1 VVNVLKRAVEMLEGR
16 GIVALPAPNHCA
28 DTTTTAPKDTRDKI
42 VIELLETER
51 KYVEDLETLQVSRFY
66 RYTFPF

>member
-1 VVNVLKRAVEMLEGR
+1 MVNVLKRVVEMMEER
-16 GIVALPAPNHCA
+16 RIVALPVPNHCT
-28 DTTTTAPKDTRDKI
+28 DSPMTTPNDTRDKI

-51 KYVEDLETLQVSRFY
+51 KYVEDLETLQVNHFY

>member
-1 VVNVLKRAVEMLEGR
+1 MVNVLKRVVEMLEEQ
-16 GIVALPAPNHCA
+16 GIVTLPAPNHSA

-51 KYVEDLETLQVSRFY
+51 KYVEDLETLQVNHFY